1 MRLLCYMMTAWITCC
16 FVGTRQVD
24 AEQPHI
30 VFLIAEREYQT
41 EQTLPDFCKQY
52 VRDGKSSF
60 VYADPHEPN
69 KLIGSEVVD
78 TADLLVVS
86 VRRRTLPPRQL
97 NRIRRYVESGKPVI
111 GIRTASHAFCLR
123 NKPPEDGFAA
133 WPEFDSTVF
142 GGNYTNHYKNSLIAM
157 IQRVNPS
164 SPSAESLLSG
174 IKELPCTS
182 GGSLYRV
189 SPLQEQAEVVLQGTV
204 EGYGPEP
211 VAWTFLRTDGGKSFY
226 TSLGHVDDFHGPVLP
241 HLLSNAIKWCLHE

>member
-1 MRLLCYMMTAWITCC
+1 MMTAWITCC

>member
-1 MRLLCYMMTAWITCC
+1 MTAWITCC
-16 FVGTRQVD
+16 FVGTRQID

>member
-1 MRLLCYMMTAWITCC
+1 MMTAWITCC

-30 VFLIAEREYQT
+30 VFLIAEREYKT